1 MPSLVVSAR
10 AGNIIVA
17 LVICAEFDFTSLRYS
32 YVHAVLKAIL
42 AEGGLYDQYVL
53 PADGVIDLKI
63 TESEKF
69 KFFNGCVGALDGTHI
84 PAVIPADRQV

>member
-1 MPSLVVSAR
+1 M
-10 AGNIIVA
+10 
-17 LVICAEFDFTSLRYS
+17 CAEFDFTSLPYS

-53 PADGVIDLKI
+53 PADGVIDIKI
-63 TESEKF
+63 TDPESRF